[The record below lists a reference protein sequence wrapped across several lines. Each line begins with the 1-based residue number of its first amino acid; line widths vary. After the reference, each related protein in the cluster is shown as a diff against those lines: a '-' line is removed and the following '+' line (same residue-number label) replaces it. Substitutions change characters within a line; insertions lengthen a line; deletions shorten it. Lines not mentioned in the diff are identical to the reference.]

1 MTFGRFTVVAALAAL
16 APAIPVRG
24 ALSLQPVVTSGLS
37 QPLYVTAA
45 PGDANRLFIVEKT
58 GAVRL
63 FDRTTNTLQTS
74 PYLSVPVSTTSERGL
89 LGLAFAPDFATSGNF
104 YVAYTRTGTAAETGD
119 IIIARGSAVGANK
132 LTSTSATLS
141 STPLLTI
148 EHSSQG
154 NHNGGWLG
162 FSPKN
167 NNNLYIAVGDG
178 GSGNDPNGNAQNT
191 NVLLGKMLRI
201 GVNGTDS
208 YTIPAGN
215 PFASSGGA
223 PEVWAYGLRNPW
235 RNGFDR
241 TTGALYIGDVGQSAR
256 EEVDYQ
262 PDGELAAGQGGK
274 NYGWRRFEGN
284 ILTPG
289 ISDTSPD
296 ASAVTFPINEYDRT
310 IGRAITGG
318 YAYRG
323 TLLGPGFQGTYFFGD
338 SEVGKFF
345 TLNYDG
351 VIAPIRLDR
360 TDEIDPAIAGS
371 RLFGSDSL
379 VSFGEDSAGELYVVD
394 IAGQVYR
401 IIPEPASLSLLVLPA
416 LLLRRRY
423 DCRARRRPPRDYCWR
438 LRYSVVSTPA

>member
-1 MTFGRFTVVAALAAL
+1 
-16 APAIPVRG
+16 
-24 ALSLQPVVTSGLS
+24 
-37 QPLYVTAA
+37 
-45 PGDANRLFIVEKT
+45 
-58 GAVRL
+58 
-63 FDRTTNTLQTS
+63 
-74 PYLSVPVSTTSERGL
+74 
-89 LGLAFAPDFATSGNF
+89 
-104 YVAYTRTGTAAETGD
+104 VAYTRTGTAAETGD
-119 IIIARGSAVGANK
+119 IIVARGSAVGANK

-141 STPLLTI
+141 TTPLLTI
-148 EHSSQG
+148 EHTSQG

-178 GSGNDPNGNAQNT
+178 GGSNDSAGNAQNT

-201 GVNGTDS
+201 GVNGTDA
-208 YTIPAGN
+208 YTIPTGN
-215 PFASSGGA
+215 PFASGGGA

-274 NYGWRRFEGN
+274 NYGWRAYEGS
-284 ILTPG
+284 IETPG
-289 ISDTSPD
+289 LEGDPNPGN
-296 ASAVTFPINEYDRT
+296 AVFPINEYDRT

-323 TLLGPGFQGTYFFGD
+323 TLLGPSFQGTYFFGD

-351 VIAPIRLDR
+351 VNPPTRIDR
-360 TDEIDPAIAGS
+360 TDEIDPLVGGS

-379 VSFGEDSAGELYVVD
+379 VSFGEDSAGELYAVD
-394 IAGQVYR
+394 IGGQVYR
-401 IIPEPASLSLLVLPA
+401 IIPEPASLSLLMLPA
-416 LLLRRRY
+416 LLLRRR
-423 DCRARRRPPRDYCWR
+423 RG
-438 LRYSVVSTPA
+438 